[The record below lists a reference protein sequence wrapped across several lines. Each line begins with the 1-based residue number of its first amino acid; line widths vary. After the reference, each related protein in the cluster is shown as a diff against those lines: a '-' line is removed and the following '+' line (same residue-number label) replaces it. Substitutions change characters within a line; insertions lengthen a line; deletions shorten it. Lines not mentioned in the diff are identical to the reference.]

1 MPQIFRIGPYSIY
14 FWSNEKVI
22 IFKHEKPRQCHG
34 FSEFFY
40 FLRFSYFS
48 AASFCPIGF
57 YLNGDA
63 PKMDL
68 KIST

>member
-14 FWSNEKVI
+14 
-22 IFKHEKPRQCHG
+22 
-34 FSEFFY
+34 FY

-68 KIST
+68 KTICIRSVLSIKQ